1 MISKIAL
8 RYLISVV
15 IATLIAGALISM
27 DLKALGVN
35 VIKTSE
41 STQPP
46 IGKVIFK
53 KFLKTILYCNVPIFI
68 LGLLEP
74 L

>member
-1 MISKIAL
+1 MLVRTTTAEVVHNKMISKMAL

-46 IGKVIFK
+46 IGKVT
-53 KFLKTILYCNVPIFI
+53 LRNS
-68 LGLLEP
+68 
-74 L
+74 